1 MKVLAR
7 YPSGVCG
14 AGLTHLE
21 DSRGVVVD
29 GVNAGTV
36 LPEEEHATEEQTPH
50 DTLVATGR
58 LEWLPE
64 ANPDGR
70 ALLLQ
75 GLVNSIDLLNHV
87 DIALGQL
94 ADPAKVL
101 DGFLATATG
110 EQPTWGLADEDA
122 TNQQET
128 GRDQLD
134 SEGNQP
140 LLVAR
145 SEGFGDTILGQ

>member
-1 MKVLAR
+1 M
-7 YPSGVCG
+7 
-14 AGLTHLE
+14 THLE

-36 LPEEEHATEEQTPH
+36 LPEEEHATQEQTPH
-50 DTLVATGR
+50 DTLVVTSS

-64 ANPDGR
+64 ANTDGR
-70 ALLLQ
+70 ALLFQ
-75 GLVNSIDLLNHV
+75 GLINSTDLLHHV

-110 EQPTWGLADEDA
+110 EQPTGGLADEDTA
-122 TNQQET
+122 NQQET
-128 GRDQLD
+128 GRDQLN

-145 SEGFGDTILGQ
+145 SEGLGDTILEQ

>member
-1 MKVLAR
+1 M
-7 YPSGVCG
+7 
-14 AGLTHLE
+14 THLE

-36 LPEEEHATEEQTPH
+36 LPEEKHATQEQTPH

-64 ANPDGR
+64 ANTDGR
-70 ALLLQ
+70 PLLLQ
-75 GLVNSIDLLNHV
+75 GLINSADLLHHV
-87 DIALGQL
+87 DIGLGQL

-110 EQPTWGLADEDA
+110 EQPTGGLADEDA
-122 TNQQET
+122 TDQQET
-128 GRDQLD
+128 GRDQLN
-134 SEGNQP
+134 SEGN
-140 LLVAR
+140 
-145 SEGFGDTILGQ
+145 

>member
-1 MKVLAR
+1 M
-7 YPSGVCG
+7 S
-14 AGLTHLE
+14 HLE

-29 GVNAGTV
+29 GVNAGAI
-36 LPEEEHATEEQTPH
+36 LPEEEHATQEQTPH

-64 ANPDGR
+64 ANTDGR

-75 GLVNSIDLLNHV
+75 GLINSIDLLNHV

-94 ADPAKVL
+94 ADPAKVF
-101 DGFLATATG
+101 DGFLATTTG
-110 EQPTWGLADEDA
+110 EQPTGGLADEGA
-122 TNQQET
+122 ANQQET
-128 GRDQLD
+128 GRDQLN
-134 SEGNQP
+134 SERNQP

-145 SEGFGDTILGQ
+145 SEGLGNTILDE